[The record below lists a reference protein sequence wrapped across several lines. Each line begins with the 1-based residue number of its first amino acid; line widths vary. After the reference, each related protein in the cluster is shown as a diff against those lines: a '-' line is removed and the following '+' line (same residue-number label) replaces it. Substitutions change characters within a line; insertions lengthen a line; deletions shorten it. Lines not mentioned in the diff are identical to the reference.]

1 MGRPRIDK
9 RLKLFKS
16 KNVTV
21 ELRTDF
27 VASFQNIIKEV
38 EEKALRPAAYA
49 GARVMYRAMR
59 QNVPVKSGRLHESI
73 YHWFNV
79 KVSNDHLKVYSI
91 GPNKRR
97 GYHWYV
103 VEYGHWRYNRF
114 ANGRWLRSMTN
125 NKKRGKAAHDIPSG
139 RITPPQW
146 VRAQPYI
153 MKTYNENLEEAFRAM
168 KTRFAEK
175 VREIQQK

>member
-9 RLKLFKS
+9 SLKLFKS

-21 ELRTDF
+21 KFSSSF
-27 VASFQNIIKEV
+27 VATFQNLVKEIEDTAV
-38 EEKALRPAAYA
+38 RPAVYA
-49 GARVMYRAMR
+49 GARVIYRTMR
-59 QNVPVKSGRLHESI
+59 QNVPIKSGRLHESI
-73 YHWFNV
+73 YHWFNT
-79 KVSNDHLKVYSI
+79 KVSNEHRKSYSI

-114 ANGRWLRSMTN
+114 ANGRWQRSMTD

-146 VRAQPYI
+146 VRASPYI
-153 MKTYNENLEEAFRAM
+153 TKSFNESIDAAFAAA
-168 KTRFAEK
+168 KKRFAEK
-175 VREIQQK
+175 VREIKAS